1 MNEEKLEPFDLARAQ
16 AGEPIQTR
24 GGVLLKFIA
33 YEPEAINP
41 LVVLYGARLHAY
53 QGSGESEYDKVA
65 DIVMVPKKMKKFER
79 WMNIYKTQSGPLV
92 YWGGDIHASREVAK
106 DKGGGSS
113 FAIAH
118 VTWEE
123 PE

>member
-1 MNEEKLEPFDLARAQ
+1 MKDEKFEPFDLARAQ
-16 AGEPIQTR
+16 AGEPIQSR
-24 GGVLLKFIA
+24 DGFPVKFIA

-53 QGSGESEYDKVA
+53 QGSGESEYDMAA
-65 DIVMVPKKMKKFER
+65 DIVMAPKKLKKFEG
-79 WMNIYKTQSGPLV
+79 WTGLYPNDF
-92 YWGGDIHASREVAK
+92 GDMGTRAGALFKSRESAK
-106 DKGGGSS
+106 S
-113 FAIAH
+113 FAHKSVIAIAH

>member
-1 MNEEKLEPFDLARAQ
+1 MKDEKFEPFDLARAQ

-24 GGVLLKFIA
+24 DGFPVKFIVSV
-33 YEPEAINP
+33 PEANEP
-41 LVVLYGARLHAY
+41 VVVLSNGNLWTYPED
-53 QGSGESEYDKVA
+53 GESKYDKAA